1 MENIGV
7 GVFGFL
13 TLYIIYSLYYLF
25 SLEKNKEG
33 KSMYVIRNI
42 LLGIVF
48 VVVFLAMATAKAIFK
63 IWEMFELLFAPGVRT
78 EAREYVKRNLGY

>member
-1 MENIGV
+1 
-7 GVFGFL
+7 
-13 TLYIIYSLYYLF
+13 
-25 SLEKNKEG
+25 
-33 KSMYVIRNI
+33 MYVIRNI